1 MLSKYYSLD
10 ECYDRNNVLDH
21 LEDLQTEGLIVFEV
35 IESEVLKLKDIGL
48 SEKQTKE
55 LINFFHD
62 NDVIDYPDF
71 DPYNEYED
79 EDEDDDYYDD
89 DPYNEYF

>member
-1 MLSKYYSLD
+1 M
-10 ECYDRNNVLDH
+10 
-21 LEDLQTEGLIVFEV
+21 FEV

-71 DPYNEYED
+71 EPYNEYED

>member
-10 ECYDRNNVLDH
+10 ECYDRNVVLDR
-21 LEDLQTEGLIVFEV
+21 LEELQNEEMIVFEV
-35 IESEVLKLKDIGL
+35 VDSEVIKIKDIGL

-62 NDVIDYPDF
+62 NDVIDYLDYE
-71 DPYNEYED
+71 PYGGDED
-79 EDEDDDYYDD
+79 DEDDDFYEDD
-89 DPYNEYF
+89 FYGDKLF